1 MLHPMN
7 YKNIFVQ
14 QVTSII
20 ALALLSLGPI
30 FSCSQPTSPCMNRS
44 GIYPRPEPKYGGK
57 LARNFSIFD
66 GELAKH
72 PQVQT
77 AAFHSMVHSQTV
89 QQLQQLMRNNKLS
102 STELILYY
110 VHRIKQYDE
119 GLLNSIIELNPDALS
134 IAKKLDAERKTR
146 KAQGFM
152 YGIPVLLKD
161 NIATADNMH
170 TSAGTAALKAWKP
183 SKDAALVQQLRRQG
197 AIIFGKANMSEWAN
211 YMDPCM
217 PSGFSTNGGQ
227 TRNPYGA
234 YDTWGSS
241 SGSAVAV
248 ASDFVTVSIGSE
260 TQGSIIMPAGINSIV
275 GLKPSMGLISGEGVV
290 PLMLFQDV
298 AGPMGRTVE
307 DVAVLLTA
315 LAANNDLSRDFRQ
328 AMTDQ
333 KKWKVGM
340 PDYGG
345 NTLDSLLRRLPANTD
360 STTRARTKTFYVG
373 EQAKALQQKA
383 DFEKAGLTVVSI
395 PAYDLPNGLNVSP
408 LLQHG
413 FKRDLNAFLKNLG
426 KEAPFQSL
434 EEIIAWNKADSINR
448 APYGMG
454 HLINAQNN
462 KMSDAAYDSATAD
475 HLKRARAATDGLL
488 SRYGVDAIASTMSQV
503 YAPAG
508 YPALAVPSGYAV
520 NGQPNWIVLVGG
532 MFREYELLAVGHR
545 YEQATKARKDPDL
558 EKTLETLRK
567 M

>member
-1 MLHPMN
+1 MRFLLMMLLLAATLAGS
-7 YKNIFVQ
+7 K
-14 QVTSII
+14 TI
-20 ALALLSLGPI
+20 A
-30 FSCSQPTSPCMNRS
+30 QPTHPCMARS
-44 GIYPRPEPKYGGK
+44 GIYPRPEPKYAGK
-57 LARNFSIFD
+57 LPRNFSIFD
-66 GELAKH
+66 YELAKY

-77 AAFHSMVHSQTV
+77 PAFHSMVHGQTI
-89 QQLQQLMRNNKLS
+89 QQLQQLMRSNKLS
-102 STELILYY
+102 AVELVLYY
-110 VHRIKQYDE
+110 VHRIKKYDE
-119 GLLNSIIELNPDALS
+119 GLLNSIIELNPDALR
-134 IAKKLDAERKTR
+134 IAKDLDAQRKTK

-152 YGIPVLLKD
+152 HGIPVLLKD

-170 TSAGTAALKAWKP
+170 TSAGTAALRAWKP

-234 YDTWGSS
+234 FDTWGSS

-248 ASDFVTVSIGSE
+248 AADFVTVSIGTE

-298 AGPMGRTVE
+298 VGPMGRTVE

-315 LAANNDLSRDFRQ
+315 LTANNHLGRNYTKVLSD
-328 AMTDQ
+328 TTV
-333 KKWKVGM
+333 WKVGL
-340 PDYGG
+340 PDYSAAVI
-345 NTLDSLLRRLPANTD
+345 DSLLRRQPAGTD
-360 STTRARTKTFYVG
+360 SAMRARSKAFFES
-373 EQAKALQQKA
+373 EQAKMQLQKA
-383 DFEKAGLTVVSI
+383 DLEKAGLQVVPI
-395 PAYDLPNGLNVSP
+395 AAYDLPTGLNVGP

-434 EEIIAWNKADSINR
+434 ADIIAWNKADSINR

-454 HLINAQNN
+454 HLIAAQNN
-462 KMSDAAYDSATAD
+462 SMSDAAYDSATAD
-475 HLKRARAATDGLL
+475 HLKRARAAIDDLL
-488 SRYGVDAIASTMSQV
+488 AKYGVHAIASSLSQI

-508 YPALAVPSGYAV
+508 YPALAVPSGYAA
-520 NGQPNWIVLVGG
+520 NGQPNWLVLVSGPF
-532 MFREYELLAVGHR
+532 MEYELLGVGYR
-545 YEQATKARKDPDL
+545 YQQATKARKDPDL
-558 EKTLETLRK
+558 EKTISSLK
-567 M
+567 

>member
-1 MLHPMN
+1 MITQPFKSVL
-7 YKNIFVQ
+7 V
-14 QVTSII
+14 
-20 ALALLSLGPI
+20 LALLSI
-30 FSCSQPTSPCMNRS
+30 VSAFSIAQPTNPCMNRS

-66 GELAKH
+66 AELAKN
-72 PQVQT
+72 PQVQS
-77 AAFHSMVHSQTV
+77 AAFHSMVHGQSV
-89 QQLQQLMRNNKLS
+89 QQLQQLMRSNKLS
-102 STELILYY
+102 SVELILYY
-110 VHRIKQYDE
+110 VHRIKQYDA

-134 IAKKLDAERKTR
+134 IAKKLDAERKTK
-146 KAQGFM
+146 KAQGFVH
-152 YGIPVLLKD
+152 GIPVLLKD
-161 NIATADNMH
+161 NIATADKMH

-183 SKDAALVQQLRRQG
+183 SKDAALVQQLRKHG

-227 TRNPYGA
+227 TRNPYGP

-328 AMTDQ
+328 AMTDE
-333 KKWKVGM
+333 KNWKVGL
-340 PDYGG
+340 PDYSGPVM
-345 NTLDSLLRRLPANTD
+345 DSLMRRLPATAD
-360 STTRARTKTFYVG
+360 SAARARSKAFYEG

-462 KMSDAAYDSATAD
+462 TMSDAAYDSATAE
-475 HLKRARAATDGLL
+475 HLKRARAGIDGLL
-488 SRYGVDAIASTMSQV
+488 TKYGVDAIASTMSQV

-508 YPALAVPSGYAV
+508 YPALAVPSGYSA
-520 NGQPNWIVLVGG
+520 NGQPNWIVLVSGKF
-532 MFREYELLAVGHR
+532 MEYELLAVGHR

-558 EKTLETLRK
+558 DKTVEALRK